1 SALRPTELVTS
12 LSTISAI
19 SDPLGIPWKSEKDVD
34 FCSAPVY
41 IGFTWYIAERCV
53 ALPDSK
59 RLKYLAAL
67 ADWGQQPR
75 QNLRAAQKLFGR
87 LQHASFVVQQGRKRL
102 GYLRRFV
109 ASLSHLSPHQ
119 RHRPGKQVA
128 KDMAWWTSALS
139 RPDLRRSFAKDDV
152 FDKRFVACDASTTH
166 GIGVVVDGA
175 ELFIPVRPGWKSQ
188 GRDIAWLEAIALEV
202 TVQLLV
208 DQGLADCR
216 LRVLT
221 DNSSVFFSER
231 SGHNRNA
238 SVMEALA
245 RIRDLEAAY
254 NIEVVPVLVPSA
266 SNPAD
271 GPSRGCC
278 TSPAQLR
285 RPSLHP
291 AIRPF
296 FG

>member
-1 SALRPTELVTS
+1 
-12 LSTISAI
+12 
-19 SDPLGIPWKSEKDVD
+19 
-34 FCSAPVY
+34 
-41 IGFTWYIAERCV
+41 
-53 ALPDSK
+53 
-59 RLKYLAAL
+59 
-67 ADWGQQPR
+67 
-75 QNLRAAQKLFGR
+75 
-87 LQHASFVVQQGRKRL
+87 
-102 GYLRRFV
+102 
-109 ASLSHLSPHQ
+109 
-119 RHRPGKQVA
+119 
-128 KDMAWWTSALS
+128 MAWWTSALS